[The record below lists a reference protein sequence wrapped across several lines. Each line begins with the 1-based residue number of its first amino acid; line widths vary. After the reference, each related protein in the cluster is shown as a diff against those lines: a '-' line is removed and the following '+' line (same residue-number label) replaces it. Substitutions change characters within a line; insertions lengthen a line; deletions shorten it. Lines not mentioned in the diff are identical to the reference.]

1 MEKDSNLISQD
12 IELNVEAEVFK
23 EEYENS
29 DEISKMTL
37 IIDQLK
43 NENRN
48 IRYFCINNLH
58 TVAELLGP
66 SRTEEEL
73 LPLILDYIINFEDN
87 EEILSNLTSKLY
99 ELTNYISNKNNI
111 TSILRGLELL
121 AGNDDE
127 NVRQNATDNLCKLI
141 RMSDDKIIQNEV
153 FPLMQRLIQND
164 IKSKIS
170 CCYLFPLVYQKLNC
184 ENTKQELFQVF
195 NEISRE
201 DSPSVRRAAAA
212 NIGELA
218 LVGDNNLLNSIIN
231 LHFNLLKDGVDIV
244 KVHAIESTKTL
255 LDQSDEEQK
264 KTLISNFI
272 SSINRDKS
280 WRVKYAAAE
289 TICDVVKNF
298 DFNFNE
304 LNFLPSIMLFLKDT
318 EPEVRSSA
326 IARINVLI
334 NHISKDKFV
343 TNIFP
348 ILQEMINDSNHHV
361 RSLLATSL
369 LQICENLDENI
380 FQNNMADLINK
391 IIKDETLEVKNAAV
405 AGFDKLITFIKNKSI
420 CEKNI
425 LPMMVEISKDSKWR
439 IRFTLCEK
447 LNVICDNLDLEIFK
461 KNFLNLLTLFFMDH
475 AYEIRKMTIEIF
487 NKFLEKDLEENKNII
502 WEKIKTSLLS
512 NNYILRIE
520 GLKAID
526 ALKHHFYKSVRNSN
540 LSNFSSSNSI
550 GNESFLK
557 KDIIPFVL
565 LLKDDK
571 VPNVRFNIVQML
583 KNIVLF
589 FKEKESVVNNDTSN
603 KIKNVIN
610 SFTTDEDNDVKFF
623 AEEAMKIFNV

>member
-1 MEKDSNLISQD
+1 MEKDSNLTNKEID
-12 IELNVEAEVFK
+12 MKDEAEIFK

-48 IRYFCINNLH
+48 IRYFCINNLN

-87 EEILSNLTSKLY
+87 EEILSKLTLKLF
-99 ELTNYISNKNNI
+99 ELTNFISNKNNI

-141 RMSDDKIIQNEV
+141 RISDDKIIQNEV

-218 LVGDNNLLNSIIN
+218 LVGDNNLLNSILN
-231 LHFNLLKDGVDIV
+231 LHFNLLKDNVDIV

-255 LDQSDEEQK
+255 LEQSDEEQK
-264 KTLISNFI
+264 KTLINNFI

-298 DFNFNE
+298 DFTFNE
-304 LNFLPSIMLFLKDT
+304 LNFLPSMMLFLKDT

-326 IARINVLI
+326 IAKINILI
-334 NHISKDKFV
+334 NNISKEKFV
-343 TNIFP
+343 LNIIP

-369 LQICENLDENI
+369 LKICENVDENV
-380 FQNNMADLINK
+380 FQNNMEELINK

-405 AGFDKLITFIKNKSI
+405 AGFDKLINFIKNKSI
-420 CEKNI
+420 CEKHI
-425 LPMMVEISKDSKWR
+425 LPMMVEISKESKWR
-439 IRFTLCEK
+439 VRFTLCEK
-447 LNVICDNLDLEIFK
+447 LNSICDNLDIETFK
-461 KNFLNLLTLFFMDH
+461 KNFLNLLTIFFMDH
-475 AYEIRKMTIEIF
+475 AYEIRNMTIQIF
-487 NKFLEKDLEENKNII
+487 NKFLEKDLEENKSVI

-526 ALKHHFYKSVRNSN
+526 SLKHHFYKSTR
-540 LSNFSSSNSI
+540 SSNTTSSASI
-550 GNESFLK
+550 GYDSFLK
-557 KDIIPFVL
+557 RDIIPFVL

-583 KNIVLF
+583 KSIILF
-589 FKEKESVVNNDTSN
+589 LKEKESSPNNDN
-603 KIKNVIN
+603 IYKIKNVIN

-623 AEEAMKIFNV
+623 ASEAMKIFTHL

>member
-1 MEKDSNLISQD
+1 MEKDTNYTNKD
-12 IELNVEAEVFK
+12 NELKDEAEIFK

-29 DEISKMTL
+29 DEISKMSL

-43 NENRN
+43 HENRN
-48 IRYFCINNLH
+48 IRFFCINNLH

-87 EEILSNLTSKLY
+87 EEILSNLTYKLFD
-99 ELTNYISNKNNI
+99 LTNYISNKNNI

-127 NVRQNATDNLCKLI
+127 NVRQNATENLCKLI
-141 RMSDDKIIQNEV
+141 RNSDDKI
-153 FPLMQRLIQND
+153 IQND
-164 IKSKIS
+164 IKSKIY

-231 LHFNLLKDGVDIV
+231 LHFNLLKDNVDIV
-244 KVHAIESTKTL
+244 KVHAIESTKAL
-255 LDQSDEEQK
+255 LEQSDEDQK
-264 KTLISNFI
+264 KNIISNFI

-289 TICDVVKNF
+289 TICDVVKDF

-304 LNFLPSIMLFLKDT
+304 LNFLPSMMLFLKDT

-326 IARINVLI
+326 VTKINVLI
-334 NHISKDKFV
+334 NNISKDKFV
-343 TNIFP
+343 SNIFP

-369 LQICENLDENI
+369 LQICENIDENI
-380 FQNNMADLINK
+380 FQNNMVDLINK
-391 IIKDETLEVKNAAV
+391 IIKDEALEVKNAAV
-405 AGFDKLITFIKNKSI
+405 SGFDKLIDFIKIKSI
-420 CEKNI
+420 CDKHI

-439 IRFTLCEK
+439 VRFTLCEK
-447 LNVICDNLDLEIFK
+447 LNVICETLDTETFK
-461 KNFLNLLTLFFMDH
+461 KNFMNLLTLFFMDH
-475 AYEIRKMTIEIF
+475 AYEIRKMTIEMF
-487 NKFLEKDLEENKNII
+487 NKFLEKDLEGNISVI

-526 ALKHHFYKSVRNSN
+526 YLKKHFYKSIKNSN
-540 LSNFSSSNSI
+540 VSSLASI
-550 GNESFLK
+550 NNDSFLK
-557 KDIIPFVL
+557 KDIIPFVI

-583 KNIVLF
+583 RNILSF
-589 FKEKESVVNNDTSN
+589 IKENESMVNNDTVN
-603 KIKNVIN
+603 KIRKVIN
-610 SFTTDEDNDVKFF
+610 SYITDEDNDVKFF
-623 AEEAMKIFNV
+623 AVEAFTMFNL